1 MGSSVL
7 VCAVLPAV
15 PPLCLMNSELS
26 SREEAGREWQVQFHK
41 YGQGMRQSLRFL
53 LIQTILWLK
62 VKTEQEALPST
73 CRRCSVVKL
82 SLDSCVYLLLK
93 WFSHSSLSDMDL
105 QTRHMALSSL
115 FTETLMMMNNS
126 SVTTAESLRGSL
138 RKWIDSKVHG
148 LLAMPLLTAACQ
160 SLASVRHMAE
170 TTEACITAYFN
181 EGGSLSAAAACLKTF
196 HQTWMTFHTNCLEP
210 LQLHTAQYWNW
221 VLIWFRSE
229 LLSLLASSCHTDTW
243 CRS

>member
-1 MGSSVL
+1 MYS
-7 VCAVLPAV
+7 AVQCYQLS
-15 PPLCLMNSELS
+15 LCLTNDEISHQGKRL
-26 SREEAGREWQVQFHK
+26 RGTGVLLQLHK
-41 YGQGMRQSLRFL
+41 YRQGIEMCN
-53 LIQTILWLK
+53 
-62 VKTEQEALPST
+62 EQQAFPSIY
-73 CRRCSVVKL
+73 RKCSVVKL
-82 SLDSCVYLLLK
+82 NLGSSASLLK
-93 WFSHSSLSDMDL
+93 WLSYFWLSDMDL

-181 EGGSLSAAAACLKTF
+181 EGRSLS
-196 HQTWMTFHTNCLEP
+196 WMP
-210 LQLHTAQYWNW
+210 IKYK
-221 VLIWFRSE
+221 
-229 LLSLLASSCHTDTW
+229 
-243 CRS
+243 